1 MLEFLFSSIPAKA
14 FWFGIISAVSLPIGA
29 VLGIMFKPPKKFVAA
44 IMSFGAGSLIAAL
57 TIELVGPA
65 IDHAGY
71 WPMAGGAIIGG
82 ILFVALN
89 QIINSQGGFLRKQ
102 ATTMRHLFKTK
113 KALYKEMIDDISNAE
128 VLRSLPP
135 SEIQMLIPYI
145 VAVEFDADKII
156 FTQDE
161 IGDSF
166 YLIRKGEI
174 EVIRNQAKIATLSDG
189 DCFGEM
195 SLLSGEPRNATL
207 KTITEVKLWKI
218 QKDDFD
224 SLTHLSP
231 KLLEAVNLVTEQRK
245 AKNINIDFK
254 NRSEWQSEVFKH
266 IDSSSFSY
274 TERDVQEAVKAQTGK
289 NVGLAIFLG
298 ILLDGIPES
307 AVIGASMLREKISLA
322 LILGLF
328 LANLPEAMSSA
339 VSMKKQGSSTMKI
352 MLMWVFLTIMTGVG
366 ALVGNIF
373 FKDASHLVI
382 ALFEGCAA
390 GAMLAMV
397 AETMLPEA
405 YEQGG
410 AVVGISTLLGFL
422 ATLLIKYVF

>member
-1 MLEFLFSSIPAKA
+1 MDFLFSSLPAKA

-29 VLGIMFKPPKKFVAA
+29 LLGLLIKPPKKVVAA

-57 TIELVGPA
+57 TIELVTPA
-65 IDHAGY
+65 IEHGGY

-89 QIINSQGGFLRKQ
+89 QVVNSHGGFLRKQ

-113 KALYKEMIDDISNAE
+113 KALYKEMIEDISNVE

-135 SEIQMLIPYI
+135 SEIQMLVPYI
-145 VAVEFDADKII
+145 TAVEFAPDQII

-166 YLIRKGEI
+166 YLIRKGKI
-174 EVIRNQAKIATLSDG
+174 EVIRNQEKIARLSDG
-189 DCFGEM
+189 ECFGEM

-207 KTITEVKLWKI
+207 KTTTNVSLWKI
-218 QKDDFD
+218 LKDDFD
-224 SLTHLSP
+224 KLTCLSP
-231 KLLEAVNLVTEQRK
+231 KLLEAVNLITEQRK
-245 AKNINIDFK
+245 AENIDIDFS
-254 NRSEWQSEVFKH
+254 NRHDWQSAVFKH

-274 TERDVQEAVKAQTGK
+274 TERDVQEAVKSQTGK
-289 NVGLAIFLG
+289 KVGLAIFLG

-307 AVIGASMLREKISLA
+307 AVIGASMLRTEVSMA

-339 VSMKKQGSSTMKI
+339 VNMKKQGTSTMKI
-352 MLMWVFLTIMTGVG
+352 MLMWIFLTLMTGVG
-366 ALVGNIF
+366 ALLGNIF
-373 FKDASHLVI
+373 FEEASHLVFAI
-382 ALFEGCAA
+382 FEGCAA

>member
-1 MLEFLFSSIPAKA
+1 MDFLFSSIPAKA

-29 VLGIMFKPPKKFVAA
+29 FLGILFKPPKKFVAA
-44 IMSFGAGSLIAAL
+44 LMSFGAGSLIAAL

-65 IDHAGY
+65 IEHAGY
-71 WPMAGGAIIGG
+71 WPMAAGAVTGG
-82 ILFVALN
+82 ILFVCLN
-89 QIINSQGGFLRKQ
+89 QVINSQGGFLRKQ

-174 EVIRNQAKIATLSDG
+174 EVIRNQEKIATLSEG
-189 DCFGEM
+189 ECFGEM
-195 SLLSGEPRNATL
+195 SLLSGESRNATL

-224 SLTHLSP
+224 KLIQLSP
-231 KLLEAVNLVTEQRK
+231 KLLTAVNLVTEQRK
-245 AKNINIDFK
+245 AENIDIDFK
-254 NRSEWQSEVFKH
+254 NRHEWQSEVFKH

-274 TERDVQEAVKAQTGK
+274 TERDLQEAVKSQAGK
-289 NVGLAIFLG
+289 KVGLAIFLG

-307 AVIGASMLREKISLA
+307 AVIGASMLRKEISMA

-339 VSMKKQGSSTMKI
+339 VNMKKQGSSTMKI
-352 MLMWVFLTIMTGVG
+352 MSMWIFLTLMTGFG
-366 ALVGNIF
+366 ALAGNIF
-373 FKDASHLVI
+373 FQDASHLVF